1 MNNTLLKGLAIL
13 ELLSHSDCPL
23 TLTQIAAELGLAK
36 SNAHRLLKALMETR
50 FVLRDERDAT
60 YTPSIRLWE
69 LGSGALGKLDL
80 RRPIYRQTAAY
91 GHFGRPD
98 LDLPWEALD

>member
-36 SNAHRLLKALMETR
+36 SNAHRLLKALVETR
-50 FVLRDERDAT
+50 FVLREKA
-60 YTPSIRLWE
+60 
-69 LGSGALGKLDL
+69 
-80 RRPIYRQTAAY
+80 
-91 GHFGRPD
+91 
-98 LDLPWEALD
+98 